1 MSNTANSD
9 KSVSCRGSSDNLR
22 DARRRGTSPEL
33 PRMPRL
39 EVVISVIAIVSVCFA
54 LAKAQESKPA
64 GESVVGKQILLAPD
78 AIKWG
83 PMPKEWVE
91 GTRPAGFKGHSEVAI
106 VQGDP
111 ARQGASYVIRIRSTL
126 GSQIP
131 PYWSSDD
138 ESITVLSGTL
148 CLGLGTTFD
157 ENACRDFPAGSFL
170 FLPKGV
176 PHFGLTKGDVVQ
188 IQGTGPLKVHWVEIH
203 TQDTPK

>member
-22 DARRRGTSPEL
+22 DARHAGTSPEL

-39 EVVISVIAIVSVCFA
+39 EVVLPVIAVVSACLA

-64 GESVVGKQILLAPD
+64 DESVAGKQILLAPD

-83 PMPKEWVE
+83 PMPKESVE

-106 VQGDP
+106 LHGDP
-111 ARQGASYVIRIRSTL
+111 ARQGAPYVIRIRSTL

-138 ESITVLSGTL
+138 ESITKFTLRTRQSSTRERSGM
-148 CLGLGTTFD
+148 
-157 ENACRDFPAGSFL
+157 AP
-170 FLPKGV
+170 
-176 PHFGLTKGDVVQ
+176 
-188 IQGTGPLKVHWVEIH
+188 
-203 TQDTPK
+203 